1 MLGQRINAESMPVCG
16 LRIPL
21 EQLQSGKQLTNS
33 RKLPV
38 EISKGQNWQLLLNA
52 YHSTT
57 KNNFICTVKLKAQF
71 KCFLV

>member
-1 MLGQRINAESMPVCG
+1 MT
-16 LRIPL
+16 L
-21 EQLQSGKQLTNS
+21 EQLQSGKQLTNL

-57 KNNFICTVKLKAQF
+57 NSNFICTVKLKAQIKF
-71 KCFLV
+71 FSGEE